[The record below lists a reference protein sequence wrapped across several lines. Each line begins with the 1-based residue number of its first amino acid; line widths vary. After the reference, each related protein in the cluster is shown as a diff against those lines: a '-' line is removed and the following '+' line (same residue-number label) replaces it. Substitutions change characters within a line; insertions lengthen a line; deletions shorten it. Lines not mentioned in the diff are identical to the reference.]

1 MHVHSAV
8 TNGHRPN
15 YVNLAQLVFHGAH
28 PNISIT
34 FSSTGTCIDAANLLN
49 AVPQVF
55 GFQRVSRRCL
65 SFHLERASP
74 SSVLLGDAVLG
85 ADLVTESVVLIGK
98 TLALLLQGLK
108 LAVLLPQSLLE
119 LRNLAKLTSIAET
132 RLALLALG
140 VTGGETL
147 VLLLKTQDFED
158 HGVGAVE
165 DEGKEEGEAAQVH
178 VALGVEL
185 AGLNLHAFAAG
196 NGAMMLS
203 VDCCAISCKILDLP
217 CGTALLLGHGELDLD
232 PVDAVDAVNEQDE
245 DEDKCDL
252 QYVSDRIFDAT
263 TFCHTFIPY

>member
-15 YVNLAQLVFHGAH
+15 YVNLAQLIFHGAH

-34 FSSTGTCIDAANLLN
+34 FSLTGACIDAANFLN

-65 SFHLERASP
+65 SFHLERASS
-74 SSVLLGDAVLG
+74 SSVLLGDTVLG
-85 ADLVTESVVLIGK
+85 ADLVTESVVLVGK

-108 LAVLLPQSLLE
+108 LAVLLPQGLLE
-119 LRNLAKLTSIAET
+119 LRDLAKLTSIAET

-178 VALGVEL
+178 VALRVEL
-185 AGLNLHAFAAG
+185 AGLDLHAFAAG
-196 NGAMMLS
+196 NGAVMVS
-203 VDCCAISCKILDLP
+203 VNCCDTSVEVSTYPAAPP
-217 CGTALLLGHGELDLD
+217 CCLAM
-232 PVDAVDAVNEQDE
+232 
-245 DEDKCDL
+245 
-252 QYVSDRIFDAT
+252 VSST
-263 TFCHTFIPY
+263 WTL